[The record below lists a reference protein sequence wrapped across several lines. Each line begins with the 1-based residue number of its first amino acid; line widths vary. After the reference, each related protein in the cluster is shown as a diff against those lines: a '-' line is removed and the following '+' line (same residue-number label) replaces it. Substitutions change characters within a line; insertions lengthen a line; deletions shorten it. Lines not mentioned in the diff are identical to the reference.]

1 MDQTTQQN
9 VALVE
14 HAAAASKSLGAQGHE
29 LSETVAAFRLPAGE
43 RAPSSA
49 SPDAAGAWRALAA

>member
-1 MDQTTQQN
+1 MEQTTQQN
-9 VALVE
+9 AV
-14 HAAAASKSLGAQGHE
+14 LGAQGHE
-29 LSETVAAFRLPAGE
+29 LSETVAAFRLPASE